1 MEQSNGN
8 SAVDGASATGA
19 NAAEAGVASL
29 TGPGG
34 LWELVE
40 SRSGAAPQQVFARAP
55 ANLTALYEAAQH
67 RADATLYVYEDER
80 YSFGDGLALAR
91 KVAASLTA
99 LGVAPGDRVGI
110 AMRNYPEW
118 LWSFMGITTHGAI
131 AVALNSW
138 WTGEEMQYAIG
149 DSGLRTIFVDRERLE
164 HLALYL
170 DEDELDV
177 IAVRTPHSAGRGVIS
192 WEAFLDRGRPLLERS
207 PARTASGPDRDL
219 EITPTTAIPPD
230 DPATILYTS
239 GSTAHPKGVIS
250 THRALIHAVLGRDAA
265 ADLRRAASGRAPRE
279 TTGDRAMI
287 LTVPLFHVTGLVV
300 QFLAAFRH
308 HSKLVGMY
316 KWDAEKALALIE
328 RERITHF
335 TGVPT
340 MAAELMNSP
349 SFGKYDTSSLR
360 TMGGGG
366 AAMAPEHSRQIRQR
380 TGGSV
385 SAATGYAMT
394 ETNGLGTAISG
405 GEYAE
410 HPTSCGRAI
419 APLVELRV
427 TDDAGTPLP
436 PGGIGEIWLRGAM
449 LFSGYWNRPAD
460 TAATLVDGWLRTG
473 DIGHLDADGFLYI
486 SGRAKDIVIR
496 GGENVGCQEVE
507 SVIYENPKVAE
518 CAVFGVP
525 HPRLGE
531 TVAAVVMPKP
541 GVTLTAGDVQSH
553 LSEHIARFKV
563 PEHVW
568 IRTEQ
573 LPRTAS
579 GKIFKR
585 ALQQEATA
593 LLNGRA

>member
-1 MEQSNGN
+1 LPEKTVTMDKSNGR
-8 SAVDGASATGA
+8 ATA
-19 NAAEAGVASL
+19 DGVASVAGL
-29 TGPGG
+29 TAAGGP
-34 LWELVE
+34 WEMVE
-40 SRSGAAPQQVFARAP
+40 SRSSGVPQQVFARAP
-55 ANLTALYEAAQH
+55 ANLTALYEAAQN

-80 YSFGDGLALAR
+80 YTFGEGWALAQR
-91 KVAASLTA
+91 VAAALAA
-99 LGVAPGDRVGI
+99 LGVGPGDRVGI

-118 LWSFMGITTHGAI
+118 LWSFMGITAHGAI
-131 AVALNSW
+131 AVAMNSW
-138 WTGEEMQYAIG
+138 WTGEEMQYAIE
-149 DSGLRTIFVDRERLE
+149 DSGLTTIFVDRERLE

-177 IAVRTPHSAGRGVIS
+177 IAVRTPHSAGRGVMS
-192 WEAFLDRGRPLLERS
+192 WDAFLERGGAGAALR
-207 PARTASGPDRDL
+207 
-219 EITPTTAIPPD
+219 AIAPD

-250 THRALIHAVLGRDAA
+250 THRALVHAVLGRDAA
-265 ADLRRAASGRAPRE
+265 ADLRRAAAGRARRGRTE
-279 TTGDRAMI
+279 DRAMI

-349 SFGKYDTSSLR
+349 SFGNYDTSSLR

-380 TGGSV
+380 SGGKV
-385 SAATGYAMT
+385 AAATGYAMT

-405 GEYAE
+405 AEYAE
-410 HPTSCGRAI
+410 HPASCGRAI

-427 TDDAGTPLP
+427 TDDAGKPLP
-436 PGGIGEIWLRGAM
+436 PDGVGEIWLRGPM

-553 LSEHIARFKV
+553 LAEHIARFKV

-568 IRTEQ
+568 IRSEQ

-593 LLNGRA
+593 LLTAADRTAAPMTER